1 MYAVLNFHW
10 KPSDFSELGFREKA
24 FVIACI
30 DERVKSEKEEMA
42 KAKAG
47 R

>member
-10 KPSDFSELGFREKA
+10 KPSEFSGMGRKEKA
-24 FVIACI
+24 FVIASI
-30 DERVKSEKEEMA
+30 DKRVAAEREAQSKV
-42 KAKAG
+42 

>member
-10 KPSDFSELGFREKA
+10 KPQDFTALNVHEKA

-30 DERVKSEKEEMA
+30 DKRVEAEKREADKLKS
-42 KAKAG
+42 
-47 R
+47 

>member
-1 MYAVLNFHW
+1 ML
-10 KPSDFSELGFREKA
+10 PSTFMNLDIQEKA

-30 DERVKSEKEEMA
+30 DLRVEEEKKEA
-42 KAKAG
+42 DKLK